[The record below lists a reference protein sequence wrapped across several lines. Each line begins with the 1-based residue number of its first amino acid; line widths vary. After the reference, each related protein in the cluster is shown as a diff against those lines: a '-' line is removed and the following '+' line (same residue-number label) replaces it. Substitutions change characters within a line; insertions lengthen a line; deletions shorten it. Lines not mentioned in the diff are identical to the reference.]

1 MGRREYEGS
10 TAAGGARGLGTQFA
24 RLGLALSLYVMSPAQ
39 AATEFSFDLPAQP
52 MIESLQ
58 AIVQTSG
65 VQLRY
70 ASEAVDG
77 LTAPAVKASL
87 DLEAAYSAVLA
98 GSGLRPRFA
107 ADGAVVV
114 APDGAATQALVPVIE
129 LPPADLP
136 GEQLQRQDQA
146 AVRLDTTVVTGT
158 PSPLGRA
165 PAPRRHVIPRAC
177 APQW

>member
-1 MGRREYEGS
+1 MDCARRQ
-10 TAAGGARGLGTQFA
+10 GTQFA
-24 RLGLALSLYVMSPAQ
+24 RLGLALSLWVAIPAQ
-39 AATEFSFDLPAQP
+39 AATKFHFDLPAQP

-58 AIVQTSG
+58 SIVQTSG
-65 VQLRY
+65 VPLRY
-70 ASEAVDG
+70 APEVVDG

-129 LPPADLP
+129 LPPMFAPTPSLTMEPISRYDGNGPAWYWNTLTL
-136 GEQLQRQDQA
+136 GEH
-146 AVRLDTTVVTGT
+146 TGT
-158 PSPLGRA
+158 HFDA
-165 PAPRRHVIPRAC
+165 PIHWITAS
-177 APQW
+177 